1 MLVESENFIIG
12 GFMKTVLKKGI
23 MGLIVLST
31 LALFFGCS
39 DSKTLLFQKNGQ
51 IFKEYENGKD
61 AVMLISKG
69 EYPQWIPGTKTH
81 FAYVERQPGN
91 PHMKLWVAKE
101 DGTNPLALTNF
112 EVSYAF
118 SWSPDG
124 KWIAI
129 SHTKDGNYE
138 IYKIK
143 IDGTTLTRLTNN
155 SFTDYYPAW
164 SPKGDKIAFISARSG
179 HEGIYV
185 INPDGTNE
193 KRVTPATLLVLSNVH
208 SKLSW
213 SPDGKKIAF
222 VGRWGTNYNIG
233 TVDVQ
238 TGTTTQLS
246 KKGGASN
253 PLWYD
258 KYIFYFCY
266 NDLYLYDTST
276 NKTTNLG
283 WYVAQ
288 TQQSA
293 LSADAVYVFFSYGAN
308 APNPPHIY
316 RVKYHA
322 GGAEDIGQGSW
333 PDVW

>member
-1 MLVESENFIIG
+1 
-12 GFMKTVLKKGI
+12 MKAALTKGM
-23 MGLIVLST
+23 MGLIILSI
-31 LALFFGCS
+31 LALLPNCS
-39 DSKTLLFQKNGQ
+39 NSKKLLFQNNGQ
-51 IFKEYENGKD
+51 IFKAYDNGKD
-61 AVMLISKG
+61 AVMIISKG

-81 FAYVERQPGN
+81 FAYVERRQGN
-91 PHMKLWVAKE
+91 THMKLWVSKE

-129 SHTKDGNYE
+129 SDTKDGNYE

-143 IDGTTLTRLTNN
+143 IDGTALTRLTNN
-155 SFTDYYPAW
+155 SAADNFPAW
-164 SPKGDKIAFISARSG
+164 SPKGDKIAFISSRSG
-179 HEGIYV
+179 NDAIYV
-185 INPDGTNE
+185 INQDGTNE
-193 KRVTPATLLVLSNVH
+193 KQVTPATLLVLGNVY

-222 VGRWGTNYNIG
+222 VGRWGTNYEIG
-233 TVDVQ
+233 TVDLQ
-238 TGTTTQLS
+238 TGKATQLS
-246 KKGGASN
+246 KNGGASN

-258 KYIFYFCY
+258 KYIFYFRY
-266 NDLYLYDTST
+266 NDLYMYDTNT
-276 NKTTNLG
+276 NKTTALG
-283 WYVAQ
+283 RYVAQ

-293 LSADAVYVFFSYGAN
+293 LSADQVYVFFSYGAN

-316 RVKYHA
+316 RIKYRV